1 MRNQA
6 VYIHIP
12 FCQTICSYC
21 DFCKLYYRKEWVGPY
36 LTALKQEV
44 LTYFPKD
51 KIKTIYIGGGTPS
64 VLSKEELEQLLQ
76 ITDLFSR
83 DSLYEFTF
91 ECNIEQMTEEK
102 LKLLKNHG
110 VNRISYGIQTF
121 HQTHLKELN
130 RKHHRKQVI
139 DLIALTKNYIPNINV
154 DLMYAFETETL
165 EELTEDLACFLE
177 LDVPHISTYS
187 LIIEPNTV
195 FGNQKKKAIDDDMD
209 ANMYEQIC
217 QTLAQHGYQHYE
229 VSNFAK
235 PGFQSRHNLTYWDN
249 RYYYGYGL
257 GASGYHEKIR
267 YTNTRSLNH
276 YNNGAYRLL
285 EHQVTDQEA
294 MENEL
299 MLGLRKCQ
307 GVSKKQFQARY
318 HLKMEEVFP
327 IQQLI
332 KEGKLAVQ
340 GDYIRITPA
349 YFYLSNEVL
358 VSFIGEE

>member
-36 LTALKQEV
+36 LRALKQEV
-44 LTYFPKD
+44 MTYFPTD

-64 VLSKEELEQLLQ
+64 VLSLEELEQLLQ
-76 ITDLFSR
+76 ITDLFPR

-102 LKLLKNHG
+102 LKLLKKHG

-121 HQTHLKELN
+121 HSSYLEDLN
-130 RKHHRKQVI
+130 RKHQKEQVK
-139 DLIALTKNYIPNINV
+139 DLIALTKCYISNINV
-154 DLMYAFETETL
+154 DLMYAFSKQTI
-165 EELTEDLACFLE
+165 EELKLDLSSFLE

-195 FGNQKKKAIDDDMD
+195 FGNQKRKAIDDEMD
-209 ANMYEQIC
+209 ADMYELIC
-217 QTLAQHGYQHYE
+217 QVLAKYGYQHYE
-229 VSNFAK
+229 VSNFAR
-235 PGFQSRHNLTYWDN
+235 PGFQSQHNLTYWSN

-257 GASGYHEKIR
+257 GASGYHDGIR

-276 YNNGAYRLL
+276 YNAGLYRLF
-285 EHQVTDQEA
+285 EHQVTHHEA

-299 MLGLRKCQ
+299 VLGLRKCQ
-307 GVSKKQFQARY
+307 GVSMAQFKRRY
-318 HLKMEEVFP
+318 HIDMEEVFP
-327 IQQLI
+327 IRQLI